1 MKFRRKN
8 GASHLQ
14 TKDERLK
21 LDFYIFWGGEAAII
35 FLSSPIFRLSSFV
48 YRLSSIVSRLSSFV
62 YRLTT
67 NH

>member
-35 FLSSPIFRLSSFV
+35 FLSSL
-48 YRLSSIVSRLSSFV
+48 VS
-62 YRLTT
+62 RLTT

>member
-35 FLSSPIFRLSSFV
+35 FLSSL
-48 YRLSSIVSRLSSFV
+48 VS
-62 YRLTT
+62 RLTT
-67 NH
+67 NLQPLTTDYAYFRNCSCF